1 MLSAR
6 SPVTPLAVKTTISAA
21 AELAR
26 PASVSTSKQPTTVLA
41 RLSRFFSASCDDSVT
56 AGTTA
61 APDSA
66 ATAALAAVST
76 ASTADVDRFSSND
89 TVSSWV
95 QSCSEFGVKI
105 LTAVSECDEDCTCDH
120 PSSSP
125 ASSHASSP
133 PSTTSSRTSDSNSAS
148 RSSHTSTPLSTRSS
162 RSSRSTRSR
171 RSQALAHRSNSS
183 ESKTSFW
190 GEVYSELSSPG
201 YFTCRADCPCN
212 SEPSSPASSRSSTI
226 SSPASSRSSTISSAA
241 SSRIFDSSATDSS
254 TSDSASLTSQET
266 TPTSTRSTASS
277 RSSRSQRQTVAEEE
291 DHERRCRERKSR
303 KPRGDDNFGQELYP
317 RMPVSEMYSLK
328 FELRR
333 QQLQPY
339 VDEFEKR
346 KGRRMRVSEANEL
359 KYKLLTPDVAKQPKQ
374 LSKRIA
380 QIRDAYARENQLHEQ
395 IGGRRLRAS
404 EVPAFYCP
412 QPLPEHAHYG
422 MLAVEVDYNF

>member
-95 QSCSEFGVKI
+95 QSLHLRPPQLVARLLARLVASFNHFFPHLRLQLSLPLVAHVDAPFDQVESLEPLDPISQVAGSRPPLQLEREQDLLLGRGLQRIELAGI
-105 LTAVSECDEDCTCDH
+105 LYLPCRLPLQQRTLVAGFLALVDH
-120 PSSSP
+120 LVAGILALVDHLVGSFLPHLRLVRHRLVHLRLCLAHLTGDDP
-125 ASSHASSP
+125 DFDP
-133 PSTTSSRTSDSNSAS
+133 FNCLEPFE
-148 RSSHTSTPLSTRSS
+148 PLSATY
-162 RSSRSTRSR
+162 
-171 RSQALAHRSNSS
+171 
-183 ESKTSFW
+183 
-190 GEVYSELSSPG
+190 GSP
-201 YFTCRADCPCN
+201 FA
-212 SEPSSPASSRSSTI
+212 EH
-226 SSPASSRSSTISSAA
+226 
-241 SSRIFDSSATDSS
+241 FD
-254 TSDSASLTSQET
+254 L
-266 TPTSTRSTASS
+266 R
-277 RSSRSQRQTVAEEE
+277 TVAEEE